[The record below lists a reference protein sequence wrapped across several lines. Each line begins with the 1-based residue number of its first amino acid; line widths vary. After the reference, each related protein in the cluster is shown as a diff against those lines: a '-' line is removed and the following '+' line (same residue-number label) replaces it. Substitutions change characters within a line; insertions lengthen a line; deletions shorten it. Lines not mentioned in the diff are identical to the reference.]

1 MQRREILLFLPLA
14 LLFIVHAFA
23 QTWDGGT
30 GNGNW
35 GTKNNWNPNVAPISS
50 STTAIILSGGSQPA
64 TNQNISNN
72 FQVNSI
78 TFGSG
83 MTTNFSISG
92 NSFNLTGTN
101 PSIIQNSSF
110 TGSISNNLTLSST
123 VTLGGTGTGTVTL
136 SGVLS
141 GAGGI
146 TETGSN
152 RTILSGNNTY
162 TGITTISSGTLQAN
176 SNNAL
181 GTTSG
186 GTIVQSGGTLLINSG
201 VSLQDNETITL
212 SGTGASS
219 QGALANTGGSAA
231 VNGNILLG
239 ANATINSTTGTFT
252 LGNNSAVDTLALNAF
267 NLTLSGSGDTFINSN
282 LTGSGN
288 LIKSG
293 TGTATLY
300 GDNNTFTGTTAVNEG
315 KLIVD
320 TITNNNTGLLGNVT
334 VGDGVGAANSAILQN
349 GENTTPTASDV
360 IVDTISVTINSDGVW
375 NLNKQTETVGSVAG
389 SGNVQ
394 LGTGGALTTGGNNAS
409 STLSGV
415 ISGAG
420 TVTKTGTGTMNL
432 SGANTFTGAT
442 TISGGTLNTS
452 VTNALGSTASLT
464 INAGS
469 TLLLSGT
476 GVSDRINNA
485 ATVNLNGGTLSASGT
500 ISETMGALTL
510 STNSTIDL
518 GTGSGTI
525 TFASINQVASSVLT
539 VNNWTAGGTDRLY
552 FTNTSGLTPAF
563 LAQIQFSGYGVGATI
578 IGNELVPLSS
588 AIPESDNIIGGIF
601 LILLIAGFEF
611 RRQQKKKKLKS
622 KATLASQSNA

>member
-1 MQRREILLFLPLA
+1 MKKRDSLLFLPVA
-14 LLFIVHAFA
+14 LLFIVQTFA

-30 GNGNW
+30 GNANW
-35 GTKNNWNPNVAPISS
+35 GTKNNWSPNVAPISS
-50 STTAIILSGGSQPA
+50 STTAILFTGGSRPA

-92 NSFNLTGTN
+92 NSFDLTGTN

-110 TGSISNNLTLSST
+110 TGSISNDLTLSST

-136 SGVLS
+136 SGILS

-146 TETGSN
+146 TASGSN
-152 RTILSGNNTY
+152 LTVLSGNNTY

-181 GTTSG
+181 GSTTG
-186 GTIVQSGGTLLINSG
+186 GTTVQSGGTLLINSG

-212 SGTGASS
+212 SGTGSSS
-219 QGALANTGGSAA
+219 QGALANTGGSAE
-231 VNGNILLG
+231 VNGDILLG
-239 ANATINSTTGTFT
+239 ANATIDSTAGTFT
-252 LGNNSAVDTLALNAF
+252 LGNNTSTDTLALNAF

-282 LTGSGN
+282 LTGTGDLN
-288 LIKSG
+288 KSG

-300 GDNNTFTGTTAVNEG
+300 GDNNTFTG
-315 KLIVD
+315 
-320 TITNNNTGLLGNVT
+320 
-334 VGDGVGAANSAILQN
+334 
-349 GENTTPTASDV
+349 
-360 IVDTISVTINSDGVW
+360 
-375 NLNKQTETVGSVAG
+375 
-389 SGNVQ
+389 
-394 LGTGGALTTGGNNAS
+394 
-409 STLSGV
+409 
-415 ISGAG
+415 
-420 TVTKTGTGTMNL
+420 
-432 SGANTFTGAT
+432 AT
-442 TISGGTLNTS
+442 TVSGGTLNAS
-452 VTNALGSTASLT
+452 VTNGLGSTASLT

-510 STNSTIDL
+510 SANSTIDL

-525 TFASINQVASSVLT
+525 TFASINRIASSVLT
-539 VNNWTAGGTDRLY
+539 VNNWTSGGTDRLY
-552 FTNTSGLTPAF
+552 FTSTSGLTPAF

-588 AIPESDNIIGGIF
+588 AIPESDNILAGV
-601 LILLIAGFEF
+601 LLLLLIAGFEF
-611 RRQQKKKKLKS
+611 RRQQKLKMLKLKE
-622 KATLASQSNA
+622 APVSQSSV